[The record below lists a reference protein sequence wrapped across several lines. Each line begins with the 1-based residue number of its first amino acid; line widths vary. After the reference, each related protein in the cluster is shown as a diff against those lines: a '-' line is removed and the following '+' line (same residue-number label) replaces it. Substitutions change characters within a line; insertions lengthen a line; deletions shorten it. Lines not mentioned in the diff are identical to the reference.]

1 MKIANAETTPFT
13 PPPPSRGGRI
23 DFKTLLE
30 GRPGALNNYQLLLA
44 DTDISF
50 KSPRHRH
57 NFEQLRYSVK
67 GATHT
72 GDDCVIQ
79 EGELA
84 YFPEGCYYGPQDQ
97 SRCGHNSLT
106 MVIQFGGPSMKTI
119 YSDSE
124 KVGSACPK
132 IFLEVLP
139 LPLQPRHRRICHGC
153 W

>member
-57 NFEQLRYSVK
+57 NFEQLRY
-67 GATHT
+67 
-72 GDDCVIQ
+72 
-79 EGELA
+79 
-84 YFPEGCYYGPQDQ
+84 
-97 SRCGHNSLT
+97 
-106 MVIQFGGPSMKTI
+106 
-119 YSDSE
+119 
-124 KVGSACPK
+124 
-132 IFLEVLP
+132 
-139 LPLQPRHRRICHGC
+139 
-153 W
+153 